1 MQAPGALM
9 AAARLV
15 RGAPQPVMPL
25 TPPKRGH
32 VAPELMLVAAE
43 ALPANVLRFSRAQA
57 LHGLRATAN
66 KRRRRA

>member
-43 ALPANVLRFSRAQA
+43 ALPANVLRFSRA
-57 LHGLRATAN
+57 
-66 KRRRRA
+66 